1 MKNFAPTYLQLLV
14 ITTNIEVGNYNIV
27 EMYCMNVHAAI
38 AKSHHH
44 DDESTEGS
52 TQEAME
58 TEVKSENG
66 VEVTTP
72 VEEKIQEEK
81 EDQIWRRTERRSFAE
96 GAYIARFEVL
106 SARILPQSEGSN
118 SKKFVLYMIQVRM
131 ECNEAELKNE
141 NVAAIE
147 RRYTE
152 LLNLFELLKKDHAN
166 LLNEITF
173 PKKKLIGNFSPSL
186 IEERSKAFE
195 TFLDY
200 IVTVPAL
207 RDSEYFLEFLQG
219 DELKKACALLDERR
233 NEQAV
238 TILENCF
245 KILNKIYLD
254 KSKPVLLLLCRLVA
268 ACTSSP
274 IVLASAEQ
282 WASLALRRFEHV
294 SDVETLVLYIPLLQT
309 CVSLYNQ
316 KGKDSKI
323 LEERLEE
330 MGKRGIK
337 IKGTLSLQQ
346 TIHTMDPRSETA

>member
-1 MKNFAPTYLQLLV
+1 
-14 ITTNIEVGNYNIV
+14 
-27 EMYCMNVHAAI
+27 MNHFLCSLSVHPAVV
-38 AKSHHH
+38 KSHHH
-44 DDESTEGS
+44 EDQEES

-58 TEVKSENG
+58 TEVPSEEG
-66 VEVTTP
+66 VEVSA
-72 VEEKIQEEK
+72 VNEETNAQEEGIQE
-81 EDQIWRRTERRSFAE
+81 QSIWRRNQRRSFLE

-106 SARILPQSEGSN
+106 SARILPQSEGGSN

-131 ECNEAELKNE
+131 ECNEADLEVE
-141 NVAAIE
+141 NTAAME
-147 RRYTE
+147 RRYTD
-152 LLNLFELLKKDHAN
+152 LLNLFEHLRKDHSA
-166 LLNEITF
+166 LLNDVTF
-173 PKKKLIGNFSPSL
+173 PKKKLIGNFSPGL

-207 RDSEYFLEFLQG
+207 RDSEYFLEFIQG
-219 DELKKACALLDERR
+219 DELKRACALLDERR

-245 KILNKIYLD
+245 RILNKIYLD
-254 KSKPVLLLLCRLVA
+254 KSKPVLLLLCRLVS

-274 IVLASAEQ
+274 IILPSAEQ
-282 WASLALRRFEHV
+282 WATLALRRFEHV

-316 KGKDSKI
+316 KGKDSKV
-323 LEERLEE
+323 LEERLAE

-337 IKGTLSLQQ
+337 VKGTLTLQQ
-346 TIHTMDPRSETA
+346 TVHTMDPRSETA

>member
-1 MKNFAPTYLQLLV
+1 MLHKKQTKVSESSPHNESSNQNKVFTVHPAV
-14 ITTNIEVGNYNIV
+14 I
-27 EMYCMNVHAAI
+27 
-38 AKSHHH
+38 KSHHH
-44 DDESTEGS
+44 EEDE

-58 TEVKSENG
+58 TEVPSEEVG
-66 VEVTTP
+66 VEATHDEST
-72 VEEKIQEEK
+72 EESTIF
-81 EDQIWRRTERRSFAE
+81 RRTERRPLKTDAFNT
-96 GAYIARFEVL
+96 IFEVL
-106 SARILPQSEGSN
+106 SARILPQGNDGSN
-118 SKKFVLYMIQVRM
+118 NTKKFVLYMIHVRM
-131 ECNEAELKNE
+131 ECNNPE
-141 NVAAIE
+141 NDPTATIE
-147 RRYTE
+147 RRYTD
-152 LLNLFELLKKDHAN
+152 LLNLFEALKKDHAA
-166 LLNEITF
+166 LLYDVTF
-173 PKKKLIGNFSPSL
+173 PKKKLIGNFSPDL
-186 IEERSKAFE
+186 IAERGKAFE

-200 IVTVPAL
+200 IVTVAAL
-207 RDSEYFLEFLQG
+207 RDSPLFLEFMQG
-219 DELKKACALLDERR
+219 DDLKRACALLDERR

-245 KILNKIYLD
+245 RILNKIYLD

-282 WASLALRRFEHV
+282 WATLALRRFEHV

-316 KGKDSKI
+316 MGKDSAV
-323 LEERLEE
+323 LEERLAE

>member
-1 MKNFAPTYLQLLV
+1 MNHFLCVLV
-14 ITTNIEVGNYNIV
+14 HPAVV
-27 EMYCMNVHAAI
+27 
-38 AKSHHH
+38 KSHHH
-44 DDESTEGS
+44 ENEEDS

-58 TEVKSENG
+58 TEIPSEEG
-66 VEVTTP
+66 VEVSAP
-72 VEEKIQEEK
+72 HEEVNSPEE
-81 EDQIWRRTERRSFAE
+81 EEVLPPEQSIWRRNNRRSFVE

-106 SARILPQSEGSN
+106 SARILPNQSEGGSN

-131 ECNEAELKNE
+131 ECNEAELIVE
-141 NVAAIE
+141 NTAAIE
-147 RRYTE
+147 RRYTD
-152 LLNLFELLKKDHAN
+152 LLNLFENLKKDHAA
-166 LLNEITF
+166 LLNDVTF

-207 RDSEYFLEFLQG
+207 RDSEYFLEFIQG
-219 DELKKACALLDERR
+219 DELKRACALLDERR

-245 KILNKIYLD
+245 RILNKIYLD

-274 IVLASAEQ
+274 IVLPSAEQ
-282 WASLALRRFEHV
+282 WATLALRRFEHV

-309 CVSLYNQ
+309 SVSLYSQ
-316 KGKDSKI
+316 KGKDSKV

-337 IKGTLSLQQ
+337 VKGTLTLQQ

>member
-1 MKNFAPTYLQLLV
+1 MHPAV
-14 ITTNIEVGNYNIV
+14 V
-27 EMYCMNVHAAI
+27 
-38 AKSHHH
+38 KSHHH
-44 DDESTEGS
+44 EDPEDSAH
-52 TQEAME
+52 EAME
-58 TEVKSENG
+58 HTEVPSEEG
-66 VEVTTP
+66 VEMTID
-72 VEEKIQEEK
+72 EEEGVIQEPEP
-81 EDQIWRRTERRSFAE
+81 EQSIWRRNKRRSFVE

-106 SARILPQSEGSN
+106 SARILPQSEETN

-131 ECNEAELKNE
+131 ECNDAELEPE
-141 NVAAIE
+141 NTAAIE
-147 RRYTE
+147 RRYTD
-152 LLNLFELLKKDHAN
+152 LLNLFENLKKNHAA
-166 LLNEITF
+166 LLSDVTF

-200 IVTVPAL
+200 IVTVPAI
-207 RDSEYFLEFLQG
+207 RDSEYFLDFIQG
-219 DELKKACALLDERR
+219 DELKRACALLDERR

-245 KILNKIYLD
+245 RVLNKIYMD

-274 IVLASAEQ
+274 IVLPPAEQ
-282 WASLALRRFEHV
+282 WATLALRRFEHV

-316 KGKDSKI
+316 KGKDSKG
-323 LEERLEE
+323 LEERLAE

-337 IKGTLSLQQ
+337 IKGTLTLQQ
-346 TIHTMDPRSETA
+346 TIHTMDPRSETC